1 MEILILAGVV
11 GFGVFLVFASFL
23 VGQQLDPVQ
32 ARLQQISVRP
42 RTLEELELQRP
53 IAERTLKP
61 IVQGLAAI
69 ISRFY
74 PANTARSLQ
83 IRLKRAGMETT
94 SVEFFLG
101 VKAFVAIVAA
111 IAASSLLNLL
121 TSDPV
126 YTVGGLFGGLI
137 LGFLAPDLYLNS
149 RAGGRAGAILNQL
162 PDALDLLTISVEAGL
177 GFDAAIIKVTEKMKG
192 PLSDEFKRAA
202 GEQRIG
208 KSRQEA
214 LRGISERVEVKELQ
228 NFISAIIQA
237 DQLGVSMSKVLRIQ
251 SEQLRMERRQRA
263 EEKAARAPILIMLPT
278 VGCIFPSLFIVILA
292 PAALSAMSS
301 CAQTG

>member
-1 MEILILAGVV
+1 MELMILAAIV

-61 IVQGLAAI
+61 IVGALAARV
-69 ISRFY
+69 SRFY
-74 PANTARSLQ
+74 PANTARTLQ
-83 IRLKRAGMETT
+83 TRLKRAGMETT

-101 VKAFVAIVAA
+101 VKGFVGLLGALGV
-111 IAASSLLNLL
+111 SSVVNLL
-121 TSDPV
+121 TADALF
-126 YTVGGLFGGLI
+126 TAGGALAGLI
-137 LGFLAPDLYLNS
+137 LGFLAPDFYLTS
-149 RAGGRAGAILNQL
+149 RASSRGNAILDQL

-192 PLSDEFKRAA
+192 PLTDELKRAA
-202 GEQRIG
+202 AEQRMG

-214 LRGISERVEVKELQ
+214 LRGISERIEVKELQ

-251 SEQLRMERRQRA
+251 SEQLRTDRRQRA

-292 PAALSAMSS
+292 PAALSAMKS
-301 CAQTG
+301 CGSV

>member
-1 MEILILAGVV
+1 VELLILAGVV

-32 ARLQQISVRP
+32 ARLQQIAVRP

-53 IAERTLKP
+53 ITERTLKP
-61 IVQGLAAI
+61 VVQALAMV

-83 IRLKRAGMETT
+83 IRLKRAAMETT

-101 VKAFVAIVAA
+101 VKAFVGIVAA
-111 IAASSLLNLL
+111 VAGSSLLNLM
-121 TSDPV
+121 TSDALF
-126 YTVGGLFGGLI
+126 TIGGLVGGLI
-137 LGFLAPDLYLNS
+137 VGFLIPDFYLNS
-149 RAGGRAGAILNQL
+149 RASGRGNAILNQL

-192 PLSDEFKRAA
+192 PLTDELKRAA
-202 GEQRIG
+202 AEQRVG
-208 KSRQEA
+208 KSRQES

-228 NFISAIIQA
+228 NLISAIIQA

-251 SEQLRMERRQRA
+251 SEQMRTDRRQRA

-292 PAALSAMSS
+292 PAALSAMKS
-301 CAQTG
+301 CGSV

>member
-1 MEILILAGVV
+1 VEILVLAGVV
-11 GFGVFLVFASFL
+11 AFGVFLVFASFL

-69 ISRFY
+69 IALVY

-101 VKAFVAIVAA
+101 VKAFVGILGAVAG
-111 IAASSLLNLL
+111 SSLLNLM
-121 TSDPV
+121 TSDSLA
-126 YTVGGLFGGLI
+126 TLAGLLGGLI
-137 LGFLAPDLYLNS
+137 LGFFAPDFYLSNRASGRGNS
-149 RAGGRAGAILNQL
+149 ILEQL

-177 GFDAAIIKVTEKMKG
+177 GFDAALVKVTEKMKG
-192 PLSDEFKRAA
+192 ALSDEFKRAA
-202 GEQRIG
+202 GEQRVG

-214 LRGISERVEVKELQ
+214 LRGISERVDVKELQ
-228 NFISAIIQA
+228 SFISAIIQA

-251 SEQLRMERRQRA
+251 SETLRTERRQRA

-292 PAALSAMSS
+292 PAALSAMKS
-301 CAQTG
+301 CGSV

>member
-1 MEILILAGVV
+1 MDLIVLVLPLVV
-11 GFGVFLVFASFL
+11 ASGVFLVFASFL

-83 IRLKRAGMETT
+83 IRLKRAAMETT

-101 VKAFVAIVAA
+101 VKAFVGIVAA
-111 IAASSLLNLL
+111 VGASALLNLM

-126 YTVGGLFGGLI
+126 FTAGGLFGGLI
-137 LGFLAPDLYLNS
+137 VGFLIPDFYLNS
-149 RAGGRAGAILNQL
+149 RPGGRAGAILAQL
-162 PDALDLLTISVEAGL
+162 
-177 GFDAAIIKVTEKMKG
+177 
-192 PLSDEFKRAA
+192 
-202 GEQRIG
+202 
-208 KSRQEA
+208 
-214 LRGISERVEVKELQ
+214 
-228 NFISAIIQA
+228 
-237 DQLGVSMSKVLRIQ
+237 
-251 SEQLRMERRQRA
+251 
-263 EEKAARAPILIMLPT
+263 
-278 VGCIFPSLFIVILA
+278 
-292 PAALSAMSS
+292 PAALAPLSIPVQCGPRFS
-301 CAQTG
+301 

>member
-11 GFGVFLVFASFL
+11 AFGVFLVFASFL

-53 IAERTLKP
+53 LAERTLKP
-61 IVQGLAAI
+61 IVQELAAV

-83 IRLKRAGMETT
+83 IRLKRAAMETT

-101 VKAFVAIVAA
+101 VKAFVGIVAA
-111 IAASSLLNLL
+111 IAASSLLNLITGDTL
-121 TSDPV
+121 FTI
-126 YTVGGLFGGLI
+126 GGLFGGLI
-137 LGFLAPDLYLNS
+137 LGFLIPDFYLNT
-149 RAGGRAGAILNQL
+149 RAGGRASAILDQL

-177 GFDAAIIKVTEKMKG
+177 GFDAAIIKVTEKLKG
-192 PLSDEFKRAA
+192 PLTEELKRAA
-202 GEQRIG
+202 AEQRVG

-214 LRGISERVEVKELQ
+214 LRGINERVEVKELQ
-228 NFISAIIQA
+228 NLISAIIQA

-251 SEQLRMERRQRA
+251 SEQMRTDRRQRA

-292 PAALSAMSS
+292 PAALSAMKS
-301 CAQTG
+301 CGSV